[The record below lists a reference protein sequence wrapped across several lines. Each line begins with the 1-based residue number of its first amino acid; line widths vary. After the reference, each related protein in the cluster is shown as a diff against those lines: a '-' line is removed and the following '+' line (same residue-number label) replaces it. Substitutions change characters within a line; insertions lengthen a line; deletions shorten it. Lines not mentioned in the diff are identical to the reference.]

1 VRQQVDK
8 LSEKVEN
15 ISRQAAGATA
25 IDETSVYEEL
35 REREQRKTN
44 VVIYGMK
51 EAPARYTGIIGGT
64 GTRTAVGTSSE
75 H

>member
-1 VRQQVDK
+1 M
-8 LSEKVEN
+8 EK
-15 ISRQAAGATA
+15 ISKQAAGATA

-51 EAPARYTGIIGGT
+51 EAP
-64 GTRTAVGTSSE
+64 TRNGEVVLGQGQLR
-75 H
+75 